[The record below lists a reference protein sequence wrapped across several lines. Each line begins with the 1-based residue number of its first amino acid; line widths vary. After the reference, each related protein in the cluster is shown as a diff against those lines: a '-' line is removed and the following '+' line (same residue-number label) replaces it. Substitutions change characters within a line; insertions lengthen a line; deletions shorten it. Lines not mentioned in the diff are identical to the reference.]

1 MAESTFRLLDTSGS
15 ASAAKAAYRTAITG
29 TDAGDLSALPKL
41 PTAGMQ
47 HIAVSAQFDN
57 NAETAT
63 IEVVLYAAN
72 VVVGGSTTYVV
83 VGKHAPNS
91 LTAVTA
97 LATTGGHNMSNVHTC
112 STMGASHY
120 AVYVSAISGKIER
133 LDAWTY

>member
-29 TDAGDLSALPKL
+29 TDAVDLSALPKL

-47 HIAVSAQFDN
+47 HIAVSAQFD
-57 NAETAT
+57 
-63 IEVVLYAAN
+63 
-72 VVVGGSTTYVV
+72 
-83 VGKHAPNS
+83 
-91 LTAVTA
+91 
-97 LATTGGHNMSNVHTC
+97 NMSNVHTC

>member
-29 TDAGDLSALPKL
+29 TDAVDLSALPKL

-83 VGKHAPNS
+83 VGKHAPSS

-97 LATTGGHNMSNVHTC
+97 LATSGGHNMSNVHTC
-112 STMGASHY
+112 SAMGASHY